1 MQIIQ
6 LYIGNERVDL
16 FKDESVEMT
25 QSIKDVRDIGK
36 VFTDFTKRF
45 TVPASANNNK
55 IFKHYYNYDIVISA
69 TSGFDARKKQ
79 SASIQ
84 LNHLPFKKGKI
95 KLDAIELRD
104 NKPHSY
110 KLTFFGNTIQ
120 LKDLLGEDK
129 LSDVQQ
135 LNAIE
140 SVSRTYNAD
149 MIYSNLT
156 RNSNSQNI
164 NFIVPL
170 ITHTQRLFFDS
181 ADTVPDRGNMF
192 DGTVDTGV
200 EFNNLKPAVR
210 IYSIIKKIEEKYG
223 ITFSDDF
230 FNTSNESFFRLFMWL
245 HRKKGSV
252 ESSDATQKY
261 ENVVTGLGLGPD
273 NTGDIIGYGETIDV
287 SQNAVDKLL
296 NSYVNLVVQSGDTN
310 EYNLR
315 IYRDNQ
321 VIYSENDIVGN
332 KQVQYINWSGGF
344 QSGVYKIVVEVAEGV
359 TINFDSV
366 EFFYSNTDSPTV
378 EDSFETTSFSA
389 KSEIQF
395 LIAEQIPEM
404 KVIDFLSGLFKMF
417 NLVAYVEDDDT
428 TIIVKTLDDY
438 YDVSYSG
445 TTPNN
450 IETFDISKYVNIEKS
465 SVSPSLPFKEI
476 HFKYKDTGTILAQNH
491 NQFFNEEWG
500 EAEYDGT
507 DNLNSNQVNKNIYGG
522 IYKVEL
528 PFHHMKYERLINNAN
543 KKPTDIQYGFFVD
556 DNLDS
561 YFGKP
566 LLFYPV
572 RNILTTFVSS
582 GPSAGGSGPMPVV
595 MSFNNDGTYDVIDNI
610 LVGVGVNMPSNTLN
624 FDSSPTDL
632 DSIHFDSF
640 PSEYTGIEYTD
651 SLFEKYYKNYI
662 KDIFEPINRM
672 TKVTAYLP
680 PRITSKIKMNDRLII
695 NDRQYRINK
704 IKSNLKTG
712 KSDIELLND

>member
-1 MQIIQ
+1 MQVLQ
-6 LYIGNERVDL
+6 LYIEGQQIEL
-16 FKDESVEMT
+16 FDDESVKMT
-25 QSIKDVRDIGK
+25 QSIKDVKDIAK
-36 VFTDFTKRF
+36 VFTEFTKTF
-45 TVPASANNNK
+45 TVPASKENNK
-55 IFKHYYNYDIVISA
+55 IFMHYYNPDIVG
-69 TSGFDARKKQ
+69 GFDARKKK
-79 SASIQ
+79 SAEIT
-84 LNHLPFKKGKI
+84 LNYAPFKKGKI
-95 KLDAIELRD
+95 KLDSIEMKN
-104 NKPHSY
+104 NKPYSY
-110 KLTFFGNTIQ
+110 KITFFGNTIQ

-140 SVSRTYNAD
+140 STFRTYNTD
-149 MIYSNLT
+149 MIYGGLVNRNPNLT
-156 RNSNSQNI
+156 STR
-164 NFIVPL
+164 FLVPM

-192 DGTVDTGV
+192 HGTVKTGV

-210 IYSIIKKIEEKYG
+210 LYNVLEKIEEKYG

-273 NTGDIIGYGETIDV
+273 PNGTGDIIGYGETIDV

-296 NSYVNLVVQSGDTN
+296 NSYVNLETTSNN

-315 IYRDNQ
+315 IYRNNQ

-332 KQVQYINWSGGF
+332 KQIQYINWIGGF
-344 QSGVYKIVVEVAEGV
+344 QAGVYKIVVEVAEGV
-359 TINFDSV
+359 TINFSTV
-366 EFFYSNTDSPTV
+366 EFFYSNTDSPSVT
-378 EDSFETTSFSA
+378 DSFETTVFSA
-389 KSEIQF
+389 KSEVQF

-417 NLVAYVEDDDT
+417 NLVAYVDDDDT
-428 TIIVKTLDDY
+428 TIVVKTLDDY
-438 YDVSYSG
+438 YDVNYSG
-445 TTPNN
+445 TTPND
-450 IETFDISKYVNIEKS
+450 IQIFDISEYVDVEKS
-465 SVSPSLPFKEI
+465 SIEPSLPFKEI
-476 HFKYKDTGTILAQNH
+476 HFGYKDTGTVLAQNH

-500 EAEYDGT
+500 EAEYDGSENDET
-507 DNLNSNQVNKNIYGG
+507 IDKNVYGD

-543 KKPTDIQYGFFVD
+543 NKPTDIQYGFFVD
-556 DNLDS
+556 DNLDP

-566 LLFYPV
+566 LLFYPI
-572 RNILTTFVSS
+572 RTIITAFSPTT
-582 GPSAGGSGPMPVV
+582 GGTGPMPVV
-595 MSFNNDGTYDVIDNI
+595 MSFNNDGTYDDIDTVPINYP
-610 LVGVGVNMPSNTLN
+610 VNMPSNTLN

-632 DSIHFDSF
+632 DSIHFNEY

-662 KDIFEPINRM
+662 KDVFEPINRLI
-672 TKVTAYLP
+672 KVKAFLP
-680 PRITSKIKMNDRLII
+680 INILQKLKMNDRIVI
-695 NDRQYRINK
+695 NERQHRINK
-704 IKSNLKTG
+704 ITSNLKTG
-712 KSDIELLND
+712 ESQIELLND

>member
-1 MQIIQ
+1 MQVLQ
-6 LYIGNERVDL
+6 LYIEGQQIEL
-16 FKDESVEMT
+16 FDDESVKMT
-25 QSIKDVRDIGK
+25 QSIKDVRDVAK
-36 VFTDFTKRF
+36 VFTEFTKTF
-45 TVPASANNNK
+45 TVPASKDNNK
-55 IFKHYYNYDIVISA
+55 IFMHYYNPDIVG
-69 TSGFDARKKQ
+69 GFDARKKK
-79 SASIQ
+79 SAEIT
-84 LNHLPFKKGKI
+84 LNYAPFKKGKI
-95 KLDAIELRD
+95 KLDSIEMKN
-104 NKPHSY
+104 NKPYSY
-110 KLTFFGNTIQ
+110 KITFFGNTIQ

-140 SVSRTYNAD
+140 STFRTYNTD
-149 MIYSNLT
+149 MIYGGLVNRNPNLT
-156 RNSNSQNI
+156 STR
-164 NFIVPL
+164 FLVPM

-192 DGTVDTGV
+192 HGTVDTGV

-210 IYSIIKKIEEKYG
+210 LYNVLEKIEEKYG

-296 NSYVNLVVQSGDTN
+296 NSYVNLETTSSN

-315 IYRDNQ
+315 IYRNNQ

-332 KQVQYINWSGGF
+332 KQVQYINWIGGF
-344 QSGVYKIVVEVAEGV
+344 QAGVYKIVVEVAEGV
-359 TINFDSV
+359 TINFSTV
-366 EFFYSNTDSPTV
+366 EFFYSNTDSPSVT
-378 EDSFETTSFSA
+378 DSFETTVFSA
-389 KSEIQF
+389 KSEVQF

-417 NLVAYVEDDDT
+417 NLVAYVDDDDT
-428 TIIVKTLDDY
+428 TIVVKTLDDY
-438 YDVSYSG
+438 YDVNYSG
-445 TTPNN
+445 TTPND
-450 IETFDISKYVNIEKS
+450 IQIFDISEYVDVEKS
-465 SVSPSLPFKEI
+465 SIEPSLPFKEI
-476 HFKYKDTGTILAQNH
+476 HFGYKDTGTVLAQNH

-500 EAEYDGT
+500 EAEYDGSENDET
-507 DNLNSNQVNKNIYGG
+507 IDKNVYGD

-543 KKPTDIQYGFFVD
+543 NKPTDIQYGFFVD
-556 DNLDS
+556 DNLDP

-566 LLFYPV
+566 LLFYPI
-572 RNILTTFVSS
+572 RTIITAFSSTT
-582 GPSAGGSGPMPVV
+582 GGTGPMPIVY
-595 MSFNNDGTYDVIDNI
+595 SFNNDGTYNNI
-610 LVGVGVNMPSNTLN
+610 NTVPINLPVNMPSNTLN

-632 DSIHFDSF
+632 DSIHFNEY

-662 KDIFEPINRM
+662 KDVFEPINRLI
-672 TKVTAYLP
+672 KVKAFLP
-680 PRITSKIKMNDRLII
+680 INILQKLKMNDRIVI
-695 NDRQYRINK
+695 NERQHRINK
-704 IKSNLKTG
+704 ITSNLKTG
-712 KSDIELLND
+712 ESQIELLND

>member
-1 MQIIQ
+1 VQVLQ
-6 LYIGNERVDL
+6 LYIEGQQIEL
-16 FKDESVEMT
+16 FDDESVKMT
-25 QSIKDVRDIGK
+25 QSIKDVRDIAK
-36 VFTDFTKRF
+36 VFTEFTKTF
-45 TVPASANNNK
+45 TVPASKENNK
-55 IFKHYYNYDIVISA
+55 VFMHYYNPDIVG
-69 TSGFDARKKQ
+69 GFDARKKK
-79 SASIQ
+79 SAEIT
-84 LNHLPFKKGKI
+84 LNYAPFKKGKI
-95 KLDAIELRD
+95 KLDSIEMKN
-104 NKPHSY
+104 NKPYSY
-110 KLTFFGNTIQ
+110 KITFFGNTIQ

-140 SVSRTYNAD
+140 STFRTYNTD
-149 MIYSNLT
+149 MIYGGLVNRNPNLT
-156 RNSNSQNI
+156 STR
-164 NFIVPL
+164 FLVPM

-192 DGTVDTGV
+192 HGTIDTGV

-210 IYSIIKKIEEKYG
+210 LYNVLEKIEEKYG

-273 NTGDIIGYGETIDV
+273 NTEDIIGYGETIDV

-296 NSYVNLVVQSGDTN
+296 NSYVNLETTSGN

-315 IYRDNQ
+315 IYRNNQ

-332 KQVQYINWSGGF
+332 KQVNSIVWIGGF
-344 QSGVYKIVVEVAEGV
+344 QAGVYKIVVEVAEGV
-359 TINFDSV
+359 TINFSTV
-366 EFFYSNTDSPTV
+366 EFFYSNTDTPTV
-378 EDSFETTSFSA
+378 TDSFETTSFEA
-389 KSEIQF
+389 KSEVQF

-417 NLVAYVEDDDT
+417 NLVAYVDDDDT

-438 YDVSYSG
+438 YDVNYSG
-445 TTPNN
+445 TTPND
-450 IETFDISKYVNIEKS
+450 IQIFDISEYIDIEKS
-465 SVSPSLPFKEI
+465 SIEPSLPFKEI
-476 HFKYKDTGTILAQNH
+476 HFGYKDTGTILAQNH

-500 EAEYDGT
+500 EAEYDGSENDET
-507 DNLNSNQVNKNIYGG
+507 IDKNVYGD

-543 KKPTDIQYGFFVD
+543 NKPTDIQYGFFVD
-556 DNLDS
+556 DNLDP

-566 LLFYPV
+566 LLFYPIRTV
-572 RNILTTFVSS
+572 ITAFSPTT
-582 GPSAGGSGPMPVV
+582 GGTGPMPVV
-595 MSFNNDGTYDVIDNI
+595 MSFNNDGTYDDIDTVPIN
-610 LVGVGVNMPSNTLN
+610 LPVNMPSNTLN

-632 DSIHFDSF
+632 DSIHFNEY

-662 KDIFEPINRM
+662 KDIFEPINRLI
-672 TKVTAYLP
+672 KVKAFLP
-680 PRITSKIKMNDRLII
+680 IKILQKLKMNDRILI
-695 NDRQYRINK
+695 NDRQHRINK
-704 IKSNLKTG
+704 ITSNLKTG
-712 KSDIELLND
+712 ESQIELLND

>member
-1 MQIIQ
+1 MQVLQ
-6 LYIGNERVDL
+6 LYIEGQQIEL
-16 FKDESVEMT
+16 FDDESVKMT
-25 QSIKDVRDIGK
+25 QSIKDVRDIAK
-36 VFTDFTKRF
+36 VFTEFTKTF
-45 TVPASANNNK
+45 TVPASKENNK
-55 IFKHYYNYDIVISA
+55 IFMHYYNPDIVG
-69 TSGFDARKKQ
+69 GFDARKKK
-79 SASIQ
+79 SAEIT
-84 LNHLPFKKGKI
+84 LNYAPFKKGKI
-95 KLDAIELRD
+95 KLDSIEMKN
-104 NKPHSY
+104 NKPYSY
-110 KLTFFGNTIQ
+110 KITFFGNTIQ

-140 SVSRTYNAD
+140 STLRTYNNS
-149 MIYSNLT
+149 MIYSGLVNRNPNLT
-156 RNSNSQNI
+156 STR
-164 NFIVPL
+164 FLVPM

-192 DGTVDTGV
+192 HGTVDTGV

-210 IYSIIKKIEEKYG
+210 LYNVLEKIEEKYG

-273 NTGDIIGYGETIDV
+273 DTEDIIGYGETIDV

-296 NSYVNLVVQSGDTN
+296 NSYVNLETTSGN

-315 IYRDNQ
+315 IYRNNQ

-332 KQVQYINWSGGF
+332 KQVQYINWIGGF
-344 QSGVYKIVVEVAEGV
+344 QAGVYKIVVEVAEGV
-359 TINFDSV
+359 TINFSTV
-366 EFFYSNTDSPTV
+366 EFFYSNTDSPSVT
-378 EDSFETTSFSA
+378 DSFETTVFSA
-389 KSEIQF
+389 KSEVQF

-417 NLVAYVEDDDT
+417 NLVAYVDDDDT
-428 TIIVKTLDDY
+428 TIVVKTLDDY
-438 YDVSYSG
+438 YDINYSG
-445 TTPNN
+445 TTPND
-450 IETFDISKYVNIEKS
+450 IQIFDISEYVDVEKS
-465 SVSPSLPFKEI
+465 SIEPSLPFKEI
-476 HFKYKDTGTILAQNH
+476 HFGYKDTGTVLAQNH

-500 EAEYDGT
+500 EVEYDGSENDET
-507 DNLNSNQVNKNIYGG
+507 IDKNVYGD

-543 KKPTDIQYGFFVD
+543 NKPTDIQYGFFVD
-556 DNLDS
+556 DNLDP

-566 LLFYPV
+566 LLFYPI
-572 RNILTTFVSS
+572 RTIITAFSPTT
-582 GPSAGGSGPMPVV
+582 GGTGPMPIVY
-595 MSFNNDGTYDVIDNI
+595 SFNNDGTYNNI
-610 LVGVGVNMPSNTLN
+610 NTVPINLPVNMPSNTLN

-632 DSIHFDSF
+632 DSIHFNEY

-662 KDIFEPINRM
+662 KDIFEPINRLI
-672 TKVTAYLP
+672 KVKAFLP
-680 PRITSKIKMNDRLII
+680 IKILQKLKMNDRIVI
-695 NDRQYRINK
+695 NDRQHRINK
-704 IKSNLKTG
+704 ITSNLKTG
-712 KSDIELLND
+712 ESQIELLND

>member
-1 MQIIQ
+1 MQVLQ
-6 LYIGNERVDL
+6 LYIEGQQIEL
-16 FKDESVEMT
+16 FDDESVKMT
-25 QSIKDVRDIGK
+25 QSIKDVRDVAK
-36 VFTDFTKRF
+36 VFTEFTKTF
-45 TVPASANNNK
+45 TVPASKDNNK
-55 IFKHYYNYDIVISA
+55 IFMHYYNPDIVG
-69 TSGFDARKKQ
+69 GFDARKKK
-79 SASIQ
+79 SAEIT
-84 LNHLPFKKGKI
+84 LNYAPFKKGKI
-95 KLDAIELRD
+95 KLDSID
-104 NKPHSY
+104 MKNNKPYSY
-110 KLTFFGNTIQ
+110 KITFFGNTIQ

-140 SVSRTYNAD
+140 STFRTYNTD
-149 MIYSNLT
+149 MIYGGLVNRNPNLT
-156 RNSNSQNI
+156 STR
-164 NFIVPL
+164 FLVPM

-192 DGTVDTGV
+192 HGTVDTGV

-210 IYSIIKKIEEKYG
+210 LYNVLEKIEEKYG

-296 NSYVNLVVQSGDTN
+296 NSYVNLETTSSN

-315 IYRDNQ
+315 IYRNNQ

-332 KQVQYINWSGGF
+332 KQVQYINWIGGF
-344 QSGVYKIVVEVAEGV
+344 QAGVYKIVVEVAEGV
-359 TINFDSV
+359 TINFSTV
-366 EFFYSNTDSPTV
+366 EFFYSNTDSPSVT
-378 EDSFETTSFSA
+378 DSFETTVFSA
-389 KSEIQF
+389 KSEVQF

-417 NLVAYVEDDDT
+417 NLVAYVDDDDT
-428 TIIVKTLDDY
+428 TIVVKTLDDY
-438 YDVSYSG
+438 YDVNYSG
-445 TTPNN
+445 TTPND
-450 IETFDISKYVNIEKS
+450 IQIFDISEYVDVEKS
-465 SVSPSLPFKEI
+465 SIEPSLPFKEI
-476 HFKYKDTGTILAQNH
+476 HFGYKDTGTVLAQNH

-500 EAEYDGT
+500 EAEYDGSENDET
-507 DNLNSNQVNKNIYGG
+507 IDKNVYGD

-543 KKPTDIQYGFFVD
+543 NKPTDIQYGFFVD
-556 DNLDS
+556 DNLDP

-566 LLFYPV
+566 LLFYPI
-572 RNILTTFVSS
+572 RTIITAFSSTT
-582 GPSAGGSGPMPVV
+582 GGTGPMPIVY
-595 MSFNNDGTYDVIDNI
+595 SFNNDGTYNNI
-610 LVGVGVNMPSNTLN
+610 NTVPINLPVNMPSNTLN

-632 DSIHFDSF
+632 DSIHFNEY

-662 KDIFEPINRM
+662 KDVFEPINRLI
-672 TKVTAYLP
+672 KVKAFLP
-680 PRITSKIKMNDRLII
+680 INILQKLKMNDRIVI
-695 NDRQYRINK
+695 NERQHRINK
-704 IKSNLKTG
+704 ITSNLKTG
-712 KSDIELLND
+712 ESQIELLND